1 MTVDVYRIGLM
12 GLFLSLVASIYPSYK
27 ASKVDPATALKY
39 E

>member
-1 MTVDVYRIGLM
+1 M